1 MAGLTASGLGSGLDV
16 NALVN
21 QLVAA
26 ERAPQE
32 ARIKRR
38 ETQIDSRLTATG
50 TLRGA
55 LSTLQTSLSTL
66 KTETAFQAR
75 KASSA
80 DSAVF
85 TATAGANSVAGT
97 YGIEVRDL
105 ASAHKLASQAYA
117 GGSATVIGTGTLTF
131 TQGESTFSVTLEE
144 GAATLADLRAGIN
157 RATGNTGIQATII
170 NASDGARL
178 VLTSRL
184 TGATNAIE
192 VAASDGDGGLQ
203 AFEFAGGSGAL
214 TQVNAARDA
223 EIRVDGFTVTSAS
236 NAVTDAIEGVT
247 IDLLAAKRDTTLN
260 LTVAND
266 TTATRERVQKFVTD
280 YNTLASTMSR
290 LRAYDPNTRVGGP
303 LLGDA
308 MLRGLENSIRRELGA
323 TSPTASAPYDTLS
336 SIGVSFGA
344 DGNLRLD
351 EARLNAALATD
362 YGSVGRLFGSDE
374 GVAAKLNTLIDQA
387 IGGEG
392 QLTGRTQ
399 SLNESRRALTRERDA
414 LDQRMA
420 AVERRYRAQFTALDS
435 MLSGMQNTSRYLA
448 QQLG

>member
-1 MAGLTASGLGSGLDV
+1 MAGITASGLGSGLDV
-16 NALVN
+16 NALVG
-21 QLVAA
+21 QLVAS

-55 LSTLQTSLSTL
+55 LSTLQGSLSTL
-66 KTETAFQAR
+66 KIEAAFQAR
-75 KASSA
+75 KATSA
-80 DSAVF
+80 DATVF
-85 TATAGANSVAGT
+85 SATAGASSVAGT
-97 YGIEVRDL
+97 YGVEVREL

-117 GGSATVIGTGTLTF
+117 GGSSAVVGTGTLTF
-131 TQGESTFSVTLEE
+131 TQGGSSFSVTLAE
-144 GAATLADLRAGIN
+144 GAATLGDLRGAIN
-157 RATGNTGIQATII
+157 RATGNTSVQATII

-184 TGATNAIE
+184 TGEANAIE
-192 VAASDGDGGLQ
+192 VVASGGDGGLEDLEYVQ
-203 AFEFAGGSGAL
+203 GSRQLDEIGE
-214 TQVNAARDA
+214 ARDA

-236 NAVTDAIEGVT
+236 NAVAGAIEGVT
-247 IDLLAAKRDTTLN
+247 LELQAAKPGTTLN

-290 LRAYDPNTRVGGP
+290 LRAFDPNTRVGGP

-308 MLRGLENSIRRELGA
+308 MLRGLEATIRRELGA
-323 TSPTASAPYDTLS
+323 SSTTATAPYDTLS
-336 SIGVSFGA
+336 SIGVAFGS
-344 DGNLRLD
+344 DGSLKLD
-351 EARLNAALATD
+351 EAKLNAALAAD
-362 YGSVGRLFGSDE
+362 YGSVGRLFGSTA
-374 GVAAKLNTLIDQA
+374 GVAARLNTVIDDA

-392 QLTGRTQ
+392 QLTGRTK
-399 SLNESRRALTRERDA
+399 SLNESKRALTRERDA
-414 LDQRMA
+414 LDERMQ

-435 MLSGMQNTSRYLA
+435 MLSGMQSTSRYLA